1 MGQLEGLSLL
11 LQSDLWKL
19 PTCIK
24 KDRALYMVR
33 LKPKIFETDLLG
45 KKRDPK
51 LYTDYVKSTL
61 DLTKTAKDF
70 CESISDGLKFA
81 PTKIIVKNISYKVKQ
96 HELWTFFERYG
107 KVLRATIVT
116 ERRSRRS
123 RGFGFVVFAN
133 PLDAERALKSRKTQ
147 LHLKGRYM
155 QVLPG
160 TRKKGSMY
168 SAKNAFKDWISW
180 VIISGAAV
188 FSALDL
194 LF

>member
-1 MGQLEGLSLL
+1 
-11 LQSDLWKL
+11 
-19 PTCIK
+19 
-24 KDRALYMVR
+24 
-33 LKPKIFETDLLG
+33 
-45 KKRDPK
+45 
-51 LYTDYVKSTL
+51 
-61 DLTKTAKDF
+61 
-70 CESISDGLKFA
+70 LKFA

-168 SAKNAFKDWISW
+168 SAKNAFKDNISQYMM
-180 VIISGAAV
+180 
-188 FSALDL
+188 LDEKEVDKDL
-194 LF
+194 VHPELIEETIVTTF